1 MSAHKDYIQRVFDL
15 MLAVVIAIPAIPVMV
30 VTAATIAVVMG
41 RPVLFR
47 QTRIGRNERPF
58 QLYKFRTMRQ
68 SHGSDDLSRDAE
80 RLTALGQWIRNT
92 SLDELPQ
99 LWNVLKGDMS
109 LVGPRPLLP
118 HYVPRYSSFQRR
130 RHEVRPGITGWA
142 QVNGRNAISW
152 EDKFR
157 LDVWYVDRRS
167 LRLDCTVLLLT
178 LRAVLTRRGVT
189 AGGHVTAPEFEGSV
203 AQE

>member
-1 MSAHKDYIQRVFDL
+1 MPSHEDYVQRAFDIAL
-15 MLAVVIAIPAIPVMV
+15 SLVIAAAAIPVV
-30 VTAATIAVVMG
+30 ILSAIAIAVVMG

-47 QTRIGRNERPF
+47 QTRIGRNEQPF
-58 QLYKFRTMRQ
+58 ELYKFRTMRQ
-68 SHGSDDLSRDAE
+68 SRGSDELSSDAE
-80 RLTALGQWIRNT
+80 RLTALGQWLRKT

-118 HYVPRYSSFQRR
+118 QYLTRYTEFQRR
-130 RHEVRPGITGWA
+130 RHEVRPGVTGWA

-167 LRLDCTVLLLT
+167 LRLDCTILLLT
-178 LRAVLTRRGVT
+178 LRAVLTRRGVA
-189 AGGHVTAPEFEGSV
+189 AGGHVTAPEFQGSV
-203 AQE
+203 ARE